1 MGIGDLESRHRTWCK
16 MRGRDPGC
24 VCQCCRKA
32 RGTDVAC
39 VLSVYCEYTVKWP
52 RKPKGLGYPACS
64 APARANPNE
73 TPSCE
78 LPEVLE
84 RNSI

>member
-1 MGIGDLESRHRTWCK
+1 
-16 MRGRDPGC
+16 
-24 VCQCCRKA
+24 
-32 RGTDVAC
+32 
-39 VLSVYCEYTVKWP
+39 VLFVYCEYTVKWP